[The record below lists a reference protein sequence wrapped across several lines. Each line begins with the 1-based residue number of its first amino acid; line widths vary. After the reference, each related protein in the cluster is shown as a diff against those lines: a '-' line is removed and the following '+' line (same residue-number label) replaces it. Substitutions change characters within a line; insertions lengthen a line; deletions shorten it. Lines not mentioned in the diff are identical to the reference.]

1 MLWGVDE
8 TIDAREVLL
17 IGWMVDMLLLM
28 GGYILCHIWLLAHGR
43 GAFCLGGVCG
53 WGRSC
58 CGGLGLGLRFG
69 MGLGVAGVG
78 GGVINRIIKGL

>member
-28 GGYILCHIWLLAHGR
+28 GGYILGHIWLLAHSR

-53 WGRSC
+53 CGRC
-58 CGGLGLGLRFG
+58 CELGLGLRFG

-78 GGVINRIIKGL
+78 GGVINRIIERL